1 MGTNFYLK
9 RKLNKQQKEEI
20 KNLIDNDGDYDEIV
34 DKLYVC
40 HPIHIGKRS
49 YGWRFLWDC
58 HYFEHFEPTVESIT
72 EFLKSGQI
80 IDEYDREFTYDE
92 FINDEIGKRMTEGYT
107 LADYYKE
114 STSKNYIW
122 YAPNDELRKFEEY
135 KDKIKINPYGEFNIG
150 DMRFTISED
159 FS

>member
-9 RKLNKQQKEEI
+9 RKLNEKQKADI
-20 KNLIDNDGDYDEIV
+20 KKLIDLDRNYDEIV
-34 DKLYVC
+34 DKLYDC

-49 YGWRFLWDC
+49 CGWRFLWDC
-58 HYFEHFEPTVESIT
+58 HYFKYFEPTVESIT

-80 IDEYDREFTYDE
+80 IDEYNREFTYDE
-92 FINDEIGKRMTEGYT
+92 FINEEIGKTMIDGYI

-114 STSKNYIW
+114 PENRSYIW
-122 YAPNDELRKFEEY
+122 YAPKDELKKFEKY
-135 KDKIKINPYGEFNIG
+135 KDKIVIDPYGEFDIG

>member
-20 KNLIDNDGDYDEIV
+20 KNLIDNDGCYDDIV
-34 DKLYVC
+34 SKLYDCRPV
-40 HPIHIGKRS
+40 HIGKRS
-49 YGWRFLWDC
+49 CGWRFLWDC

-80 IDEYDREFTYDE
+80 VDEYGNKFTYDE
-92 FINDEIGKRMTEGYT
+92 FINEEIGITMTEGYT
-107 LADYYKE
+107 LADFYKE
-114 STSKNYIW
+114 PKNRKFIG
-122 YAPNDELRKFEEY
+122 YAPKDELRKFNDY
-135 KDKIKINPYGEFNIG
+135 KDEIDIDQYGEFNIG